1 MAAGVR
7 RAGAGIACDC
17 CPIAD
22 GGEGSLEVLSAV
34 LGGILH
40 RTTVTGPLG
49 EPVQARFGVSQD
61 GRTGLVELAEASGI
75 GLLAPRLRDP
85 GRTTSYGTGE
95 LIAAAA
101 RRGCVSVIVC
111 VGGSATVDGGTG
123 IVQALGG
130 TFVDRDGRTMAA
142 PLTGGRLGEIA
153 GFTPPTQRIPHLRV
167 ACDVTNPLLGAAG
180 AARCYGPQK
189 GATPGQVEALDTGL
203 ARLASRVGGDPDQ
216 SGAGAAG
223 GAAWGLAAMLG
234 AVLEPGIDLVLDALD
249 FRRRCAAAD
258 LVLTGEGRLDAQSR
272 HGKACAGVALAAR
285 AQGVPVVAVVGAVAP
300 GDDFGDLFA
309 RVVSLSDLYGPRRA
323 RAEPEVLLA
332 EAAAEVVRAPPTRHA

>member
-7 RAGAGIACDC
+7 GADAGVECDC
-17 CPIAD
+17 CPVAD
-22 GGEGSLEVLSAV
+22 GGEGSLEVLSGA
-34 LGGILH
+34 LGARLH

-49 EPVQARFGVSQD
+49 EPVQARFGVSPD
-61 GRTGLVELAEASGI
+61 GRTGIVELAEASGL
-75 GLLAPRLRDP
+75 GLLGAGRRDP

-111 VGGSATVDGGTG
+111 VGGSATIDGGTG

-130 TFVDRDGRTMAA
+130 TFVDHDGRTIAT
-142 PLTGGRLGEIA
+142 PLTGDRLGEIA
-153 GFTPPTQRIPHLRV
+153 GYTPPTERVPRLRV
-167 ACDVTNPLLGAAG
+167 ACDVTNGLLGADG

-189 GATPGQVEALDTGL
+189 GASARQVEALDKGL
-203 ARLASRVGGDPDQ
+203 ARLASCVGGNPDQ
-216 SGAGAAG
+216 PGAGAAG
-223 GAAWGLAAMLG
+223 GASWGMAAMLG
-234 AVLEPGIDLVLDALD
+234 AVLQRGIDVVLEAVD

-272 HGKACAGVALAAR
+272 HGKACAGVAAHAR
-285 AQGVPVVAVVGAVAP
+285 ARNVPVVAIVGAVAP

-309 RVVSLSDLYGPRRA
+309 RVVCLSELYGPRRA
-323 RAEPEVLLA
+323 LDEPAALLA
-332 EAAAEVVRAPPTRHA
+332 MAAADVVREPPIRRD